1 MTTRSCLLD
10 FTLASHGLDSPRN
23 SGQQQANAVMIA
35 DLFLHHNSKKLLA

>member
-10 FTLASHGLDSPRN
+10 FTLASHGLDSPCN